1 MESIQPLIP
10 AVVARA
16 VRPAPLTPEKVVFAW
31 RLAVGAALARV
42 TRVRLTTDHAI
53 EVHVDDA
60 RWCDEIERSGD
71 IVLARVQAVLGAEHA
86 RRLVVRKPAGK
97 SHARRRRP
105 TGTPR
110 LTFDEGESS

>member
-42 TRVRLTTDHAI
+42 TRVRLTADHAL
-53 EVHVDDA
+53 EVEVDDA
-60 RWCDEIERSGD
+60 RWCEEIERSGD

-86 RRLVVRKPAGK
+86 GRLLIRKPAGK
-97 SHARRRRP
+97 SPGRRRRP
-105 TGTPR
+105 AGVPR
-110 LTFDEGESS
+110 IRSDQGEAS